1 MFKLVKVTHKLFSKP
16 LIKEKNWTLESN
28 FGEDGFLTHLM
39 FAGDSSIFTDT
50 DTSFGI
56 TMNSCILI
64 QAKVQFTSIL
74 FSFIY
79 AVSNHNNHLLK
90 AQVHKFKYLGSR
102 ADTVQAPVVQKT
114 SLTEVAK
121 VGVKDNVRNH
131 IKEDIKNWRLTI
143 KEACTIATDCR
154 K

>member
-64 QAKVQFTSIL
+64 QAKVQFTSVL

-79 AVSNHNNHLLK
+79 AVSNHNNHHLK

-102 ADTVQAPVVQKT
+102 ADTIQAPVVQKT
-114 SLTEVAK
+114 KLTEVAK

-131 IKEDIKNWRLTI
+131 IKEDIK
-143 KEACTIATDCR
+143 EACTIATDCR
-154 K
+154 Y